1 MSWHLLKMFKISDFF
16 VNLPAIFKL
25 CSGGEVGG
33 HSKQKKKQPT
43 NGFFF
48 LFLLRIREGVSLY
61 RVKTAL
67 LSSFPEDQSCTLLA
81 GTPVSCVLTYC
92 SALPEDKKCVIQVW
106 KSEIRRMKDKSICNS
121 LSVLYE
127 YPS

>member
-1 MSWHLLKMFKISDFF
+1 MLWW
-16 VNLPAIFKL
+16 
-25 CSGGEVGG
+25 GGGG
-33 HSKQKKKQPT
+33 AQQTKKNQPT

-48 LFLLRIREGVSLY
+48 LFLLRIRECVSLY
-61 RVKTAL
+61 TVKTAL

-92 SALPEDKKCVIQVW
+92 SALPEDKKCVIQIW
-106 KSEIRRMKDKSICNS
+106 KSEIRRTKGKSICNS

>member
-16 VNLPAIFKL
+16 VNLPDIFKL
-25 CSGGEVGG
+25 CSGGEVGV
-33 HSKQKKKQPT
+33 HSKQKKPNLQMA
-43 NGFFF
+43 FFF

-81 GTPVSCVLTYC
+81 GTLVSCVLTYC
-92 SALPEDKKCVIQVW
+92 SALPEDKKCVIQIW
-106 KSEIRRMKDKSICNS
+106 KSEIRRMKGKSICNS